1 MAPELTT
8 DILGEPFLAETLA
21 LPDDAEGPVVATL
34 VSRRADSPTRK
45 AVLHVHGFAD
55 YFFQT
60 EYAAWW
66 NARGYDFY
74 AVDLRKYGRSLR
86 EHQTPNYVADL
97 REYFPELDA
106 AWSRITERD
115 GHDHVV
121 ASAHST
127 GGLVLPL
134 WADDRQPT
142 ALAGTVLNSPWLD
155 LQGSAVMRL
164 LGTPVVKALGARR
177 PMRELKRQVTGLY
190 TRSLHRDHEGEW
202 EFDLVWKPVHSFTV
216 YAGWLRAIRAGHAA
230 LHRGLDLPG
239 AVLVL
244 SSGASSSPTEM
255 GEDVHGTDIVLEVRQ
270 IRRWS
275 TALGRHVTYA
285 AVDGARHDVVLS
297 RPAAREL
304 AYDEIRR
311 WLSAYVDQPLSRA
324 GTTPAPPLPP
334 RR

>member
-1 MAPELTT
+1 MPEPETDLLGAPYTR
-8 DILGEPFLAETLA
+8 ETLQ
-21 LPDDAEGPVVATL
+21 LRPDAEGEVVATL
-34 VSRRADSPTRK
+34 VHRRAEAPTRK
-45 AVLHVHGFAD
+45 AVLHVHGFCD

-60 EYAAWW
+60 VAADFRVR
-66 NARGYDFY
+66 NGYDFY

-97 REYFPELDA
+97 REYLPELDE
-106 AWSRITERD
+106 AWSRITDRD

-127 GGLVLPL
+127 GGLILPL
-134 WADDRQPT
+134 WADDRQPPQ
-142 ALAGTVLNSPWLD
+142 LVGTVLNSPWLD
-155 LQGSAVMRL
+155 LQGSAVLRL
-164 LGTPVVKALGARR
+164 LGTPVVKALGARQ

-190 TRSLHRDHEGEW
+190 TRSLHHDHEGEW
-202 EFDLVWKPVHSFTV
+202 DFDLLWKPVHSFTV
-216 YAGWLRAIRAGHAA
+216 YAGWLRAIRTGHAA

-244 SSGASSSPTEM
+244 SSGASSVPTEM

-275 TALGRHVTYA
+275 TALGRHVTYV

-297 RPAAREL
+297 RAPARER
-304 AYDEIRR
+304 AYDEIGR
-311 WLSAYVDQPLSRA
+311 WLTAYVDQPLNRA
-324 GTTPAPPLPP
+324 GTTPAPPRPP

>member
-1 MAPELTT
+1 MAPEPTT
-8 DILGEPFLAETLA
+8 DILGEPFLAETLE

-34 VSRRADSPTRK
+34 VSRRADTPTRK

-55 YFFQT
+55 YFFQAD
-60 EYAAWW
+60 YAAWW
-66 NARGYDFY
+66 TARGYDFY

-86 EHQTPNYVADL
+86 DHQTPNYVADL
-97 REYFPELDA
+97 REYFPELDE

-115 GHDHVV
+115 GHDQVV

-127 GGLVLPL
+127 GGLILSL
-134 WADDRQPT
+134 WLDERRPE

-155 LQGSAVMRL
+155 LQGSAVVRL

-177 PMRELKRQVTGLY
+177 PMRELKRQVTGFY

-202 EFDLVWKPVHSFTV
+202 DFDLLWKPVQSFTV
-216 YAGWLRAIRAGHAA
+216 YAGWLRAIRNGHAQ

-244 SSGASSSPTEM
+244 SSGASSAPTEM

-275 TALGRHVTYA
+275 TALGRHVTYV
-285 AVDGARHDVVLS
+285 AVEGARHDVVLS
-297 RPAAREL
+297 RTTARERV
-304 AYDEIRR
+304 YDEIGR
-311 WLSAYVDQPLSRA
+311 WLAAYVERPLSRA
-324 GTTPAPPLPP
+324 GTTPEPPAPP